1 MIPKIVKVTTRR
13 QLKEFVR
20 FPNRMYKGSP
30 YYVPTLESGDMDA
43 LDRNKNHAFEV
54 CKAEYWLAYDRD
66 GAVVGRIAGI
76 NNSQYNMKVGQKIAR
91 FGFMD
96 FVDDKDVSRT
106 LLDTAREWALS
117 EGMEIMDG
125 PLGFLEFD
133 AAGVLVEGFDELP
146 TAYGKYNFPYYE
158 QHLLDYGFS
167 KETDWVEYR
176 IDITEGLPS
185 VYSRVS
191 NIILERL
198 GLHVA
203 RLGSK
208 KDLVP
213 YFDDIFN
220 LMNRA
225 YSDLHGFSE
234 LSRGQIDDLKKQ
246 FLPYIDL
253 RFVCVILDR
262 EDKVVSFGVCLPSL
276 SEAMQK
282 CGGKL
287 LPFGFLHLIGA
298 LRKNEVLDALLVA
311 VDIPYRSSG
320 LISVLFYECF
330 KGAREFGIKY
340 VESTRELEDNAR
352 MQNCWKRL
360 PHRLHKRARCYI
372 MKISK

>member
-30 YYVPTLESGDMDA
+30 YYVPTLESGDMDT

-54 CKAEYWLAYDRD
+54 CKAEYWLACDSD

-76 NNSQYNMKVGQKIAR
+76 INSQYNMKVGQKIAR

-208 KDLVP
+208 KDLAP

-330 KGAREFGIKY
+330 KGAREFGIK
-340 VESTRELEDNAR
+340 
-352 MQNCWKRL
+352 
-360 PHRLHKRARCYI
+360 
-372 MKISK
+372 ISK